1 MGMHMLDNP
10 ETSSTRRNA
19 LVAFISL
26 VVILAWF
33 SPWWLGGK
41 NLAPLDLLNG
51 MMSPWSDPAHPEF
64 ARNHTVSDGVDQ
76 YLVYRMVAAES
87 FAKEGWL
94 GWSSLTYG
102 GTPQYANTMALYFD
116 WTMQLH
122 RWFDFWT
129 AWHLGLLGQVI
140 LAAGGM
146 FLFLRGRGIDALW
159 AGCGALAYAANSQFV
174 TWIYHRWALSSFCW
188 VPWALWAIDSYR
200 SGKKGFWPLVPFFI
214 AMAFLGGTLQHA
226 ALVVLAV
233 LAAWAEETLRTGKRL
248 RSQLSL
254 LSRYTAWGLLACG
267 LSAMM
272 FFPCIDAFVESNRLG
287 LHTGM
292 TVNSGNSVYPH
303 GLLQPLLN
311 FLAYPFQIFP
321 SILGRSDSLDALK
334 AFRSELF
341 YVFYF
346 GSLPVL
352 LAFLAL
358 ARKQA
363 PLLARIL
370 IGAGLILPL
379 TPLVR
384 LLYQRLY
391 LLFIIGGILAFVHF
405 MKHAERATRIR
416 VFKVTSALATVS
428 VVVWLALSALLA
440 LSGKSQILR
449 EKLLSMADGSS
460 FGFYKEWIALRVDRF
475 LGDLYIWSPQQFI
488 PLALFVVALV
498 GLRLTA
504 ATLEKRRKWGA
515 CLLAAAV
522 IAEVTLFAA
531 RSVVWSDPVA
541 HPLFPPT
548 AESDILRKSVG
559 REGRVTTLI
568 HPTAHMALTPFVPNT
583 LSAYKVPIIGGYDS
597 ILPDGMVLPNESPGD
612 ARKLGGFGVSHLITW
627 AGNPEIPSEWR
638 LVWQSPKMDLYENP
652 LRVPRYVGF
661 GNSGEKEAFFA
672 GESRVVSELV
682 ETSGMENSRLI
693 EVAPGI
699 QWIRVAENQSD
710 GWQYR
715 TGDSK
720 EWSPV
725 ARAPD
730 ASMLMENPQPSTA
743 ARLQMSYDPP
753 VRKLGFAI
761 SGLSLVALAVGSALT
776 LRPYRKSV
784 VTITR

>member
-1 MGMHMLDNP
+1 MHMLDDP
-10 ETSSTRRNA
+10 KTSSARRTA
-19 LVAFISL
+19 LAAFVSL

-64 ARNHTVSDGVDQ
+64 ARNHAVSDGVDQ

-87 FAKEGWL
+87 YAKEGWL

-129 AWHLGLLGQVI
+129 AWHLGLIGQVV

-146 FLFLRGRGIDALW
+146 FLFLRGRGINALW
-159 AGCGALAYAANSQFV
+159 AACGALAYAANSQFV
-174 TWIYHRWALSSFCW
+174 AWIYHRWALGSFCW

-200 SGKKGFWPLVPFFI
+200 AGKKGFWPLVPLFI

-233 LAAWAEETLRTGKRL
+233 LAAWLEETIRTGKRL
-248 RSQLSL
+248 GSQFTL
-254 LSRYTAWGLLACG
+254 LGRYAAWGLLACG

-272 FFPCIDAFVESNRLG
+272 FLPCIDAFVESSRLG
-287 LHTGM
+287 IHYGM
-292 TVNSGNSVYPH
+292 TANSENSVYIH
-303 GLLQPLLN
+303 GSLQPLFNL
-311 FLAYPFQIFP
+311 LAYPFQIFP
-321 SILGRSDSLDALK
+321 SVLGRSDSLDALK
-334 AFRSELF
+334 ALKSELF

-358 ARKQA
+358 TRKRA

-391 LLFIIGGILAFVHF
+391 LLFIIGGILAFAHF
-405 MKHAERATRIR
+405 MKNAERETRLR
-416 VFKVTSALATVS
+416 VFKATSIVAAAAAGA
-428 VVVWLALSALLA
+428 WLALSVALA
-440 LSGKSQILR
+440 FFVNTDPLR
-449 EKLLSMADGSS
+449 DKLLRAGDGSS

-475 LGDLYIWSPQQFI
+475 LGDLFIWSPHQFI
-488 PLALFVVALV
+488 PLALFVAALV

-504 ATLEKRRKWGA
+504 SLLENRRRWGA
-515 CLLAAAV
+515 CLLATAV
-522 IAEVTLFAA
+522 IAEVSLFSA

-559 REGRVTTLI
+559 GDGRVTTLI
-568 HPTAHMALTPFVPNT
+568 HPTAHLALTPFVPNT
-583 LSAYKVPIIGGYDS
+583 LSTYGVPIIGGYDS
-597 ILPDGMVLPNESPGD
+597 IVPDGMVLHNESSGD

-627 AGNPEIPSEWR
+627 AGNPEVPSEWR

-652 LRVPRYVGF
+652 LRVPRYAGL
-661 GNSGEKEAFFA
+661 GTSEEKEGFFA
-672 GESRVVSELV
+672 GESRVASELV

-693 EVAPGI
+693 EVPPGI
-699 QWIRVAENQSD
+699 RWIRVAENQSD

-743 ARLQMSYDPP
+743 TRLQMRYDPP
-753 VRKLGFAI
+753 ARKLGFAI
-761 SGLSLVALAVGSALT
+761 SGVSLLALAAGAGINF
-776 LRPYRKSV
+776 RNFRKSIT
-784 VTITR
+784 TIPR

>member
-1 MGMHMLDNP
+1 MMDVPKISHARG
-10 ETSSTRRNA
+10 T
-19 LVAFISL
+19 AFAACACL
-26 VVILAWF
+26 TLILLWF

-41 NLAPLDLLNG
+41 NLAPLDLANG

-64 ARNHTVSDGVDQ
+64 ARNHAVSDGVDQ

-87 FAKEGWL
+87 YAKEGWL

-146 FLFLRGRGIDALW
+146 FLFLRGRGINALW

-200 SGKKGFWPLVPFFI
+200 SGKKGFWPIVPLFI

-233 LAAWAEETLRTGKRL
+233 LAAWLEETIRTGK
-248 RSQLSL
+248 QLGPQIAL
-254 LSRYTAWGLLACG
+254 LGRYAAWGLLACG

-272 FFPCIDAFVESNRLG
+272 FLPCIDAFVESSGLG
-287 LHTGM
+287 LHYGM
-292 TVNSGNSVYPH
+292 TANSENSVYIH
-303 GLLQPLLN
+303 GSLQPLFNL
-311 FLAYPFQIFP
+311 LAYPFQIFP
-321 SILGRSDSLDALK
+321 SVLGRSDSLDALK

-352 LAFLAL
+352 FAFLAL
-358 ARKQA
+358 GRKQA

-384 LLYQRLY
+384 LLYQRLF
-391 LLFIIGGILAFVHF
+391 LLFIIGGILAFAHF
-405 MKHAERATRIR
+405 MKNAERETRIR
-416 VFKVTSALATVS
+416 VFRVTSGLATAA
-428 VVVWLALSALLA
+428 VVVWLALSASLA
-440 LSGKSQILR
+440 LSGKSEILR
-449 EKLLSMADGSS
+449 EKLLRAGEGST

-488 PLALFVVALV
+488 PLALFVAALV

-504 ATLEKRRKWGA
+504 SRFGQRRNWGA
-515 CLLAAAV
+515 CILAMAV
-522 IAEVTLFAA
+522 VAEVSLFAA

-548 AESDILRKSVG
+548 AESDVLRKSVG
-559 REGRVTTLI
+559 RDGRVTTLI
-568 HPTAHMALTPFVPNT
+568 HPTAHLALTPFVPNT
-583 LSAYKVPIIGGYDS
+583 LSAYGVPIIGGYDS

-612 ARKLGGFGVSHLITW
+612 AQKLGAFGVSHLITW
-627 AGNPEIPSEWR
+627 AGNPEVPSEWQI
-638 LVWQSPKMDLYENP
+638 VWQSPKMDLYENP

-661 GNSGEKEAFFA
+661 GNSGEKEDFFA
-672 GESRVVSELV
+672 GASRATSALV
-682 ETSGMENSRLI
+682 EASGMENTRLI
-693 EVAPGI
+693 EVPPGI
-699 QWIRVAENQSD
+699 RWIRIAENQSD
-710 GWQYR
+710 GWEYR

-725 ARAPD
+725 TRALD
-730 ASMLMENPQPSTA
+730 ASMLMENPQPFTA
-743 ARLQMSYDPP
+743 TQLQMRYDPP
-753 VRKLGFAI
+753 ARKLGFAI
-761 SGLSLVALAVGSALT
+761 SGICLVALAAGAGINF
-776 LRPYRKSV
+776 RAYRKSFA
-784 VTITR
+784 TIPS

>member
-1 MGMHMLDNP
+1 MLDDLKISQGRG
-10 ETSSTRRNA
+10 TA
-19 LVAFISL
+19 LAAFACL
-26 VVILAWF
+26 AVILLWF

-41 NLAPLDLLNG
+41 NLAPLDLANG
-51 MMSPWSDPAHPEF
+51 MMSPWSDAAHPEF
-64 ARNHTVSDGVDQ
+64 ARNHAVSDGVDQ
-76 YLVYRMVAAES
+76 YLVYRMVAAEGY
-87 FAKEGWL
+87 AKEGWV

-146 FLFLRGRGIDALW
+146 FLFLRGRGINALW
-159 AGCGALAYAANSQFV
+159 AACGALAYAANSQFV

-200 SGKKGFWPLVPFFI
+200 SGKKGFWPLVPLFI

-233 LAAWAEETLRTGKRL
+233 LAAWAEETIRTGKRL
-248 RSQLSL
+248 WPQLTL
-254 LSRYTAWGLLACG
+254 LGRYTAWGILACG

-272 FFPCIDAFVESNRLG
+272 FFPCIIAFVESSGLG
-287 LHTGM
+287 LHYGM
-292 TVNSGNSVYPH
+292 TTNSENSVYIH
-303 GLLQPLLN
+303 GSTQPLFNL
-311 FLAYPFQIFP
+311 LAYPFQIFP
-321 SILGRSDSLDALK
+321 SVLGRSDSLDALK
-334 AFRSELF
+334 AFKSELF

-384 LLYQRLY
+384 LLYQRLF
-391 LLFIIGGILAFVHF
+391 LLFIIGGILAFAHF
-405 MKHAERATRIR
+405 MKNAERATRIR
-416 VFKVTSALATVS
+416 VFKVTSALATAA
-428 VVVWLALSALLA
+428 VVVWFALSAALA
-440 LSGKSQILR
+440 LSGKTQILR
-449 EKLLSMADGSS
+449 EKLLRAGEGSS
-460 FGFYKEWIALRVDRF
+460 FGYYKEWIALRVDRF
-475 LGDLYIWSPQQFI
+475 LGDFFIWSPQQFI
-488 PLALFVVALV
+488 PLALFIAALV
-498 GLRLTA
+498 GFRLTA
-504 ATLEKRRKWGA
+504 SMLEKRRRWGTYLVA
-515 CLLAAAV
+515 VAV
-522 IAEVTLFAA
+522 IAEVSLFAA
-531 RSVVWSDPVA
+531 RWVVWSDPVT

-548 AESDILRKSVG
+548 AESDVLRKSVG

-568 HPTAHMALTPFVPNT
+568 HPTAHLSLTPFVPNT
-583 LSAYKVPIIGGYDS
+583 LSAYDVPIIGGYDS

-627 AGNPEIPSEWR
+627 AGNPEVPSEWR

-661 GNSGEKEAFFA
+661 GNSGEKEDFFA
-672 GESRVVSELV
+672 GASRATSALV
-682 ETSGMENSRLI
+682 ETSGMENTRLI
-693 EVAPGI
+693 EVPPGI
-699 QWIRVAENQSD
+699 RWIRIAENQSD
-710 GWQYR
+710 GWEYR

-725 ARAPD
+725 TRAPD

-743 ARLQMSYDPP
+743 TRLQMRYDPTA
-753 VRKLGFAI
+753 RKLGFAI
-761 SGLSLVALAVGSALT
+761 STISLLALAAGTAIT
-776 LRPYRKSV
+776 FRPYRKSAT
-784 VTITR
+784 TITC

>member
-1 MGMHMLDNP
+1 MLEARKISDA
-10 ETSSTRRNA
+10 RRTA
-19 LVAFISL
+19 LAAFVCL
-26 VVILAWF
+26 AVIFLWF

-41 NLAPLDLLNG
+41 NLAPLDLANG
-51 MMSPWSDPAHPEF
+51 MMSPWSDPAHPEY

-87 FAKEGWL
+87 YAKEGWL

-129 AWHLGLLGQVI
+129 AWHLGLLGQII

-146 FLFLRGRGIDALW
+146 FLFLRGRGINALW

-200 SGKKGFWPLVPFFI
+200 SGKKGFWPLVPLFI

-233 LAAWAEETLRTGKRL
+233 LAAWLEETIRTGKQL
-248 RSQLSL
+248 GSQFAL
-254 LSRYTAWGLLACG
+254 LGRYAAWGLLACG

-272 FFPCIDAFVESNRLG
+272 FIPCIDAFVESSGLG
-287 LHTGM
+287 LHYGM
-292 TVNSGNSVYPH
+292 TANSENSVYIH
-303 GLLQPLLN
+303 GSLQPLFNL
-311 FLAYPFQIFP
+311 LAYPFQIFP
-321 SILGRSDSLDALK
+321 SVLGRSDSLDALK
-334 AFRSELF
+334 AFKSELF

-391 LLFIIGGILAFVHF
+391 LLFIIGGILAFAHF
-405 MKHAERATRIR
+405 MKNAERATRIR
-416 VFKVTSALATVS
+416 VFKVTSVLATAA
-428 VVVWLALSALLA
+428 VVVWSAFSATLA
-440 LSGKSQILR
+440 LSGKSEILR
-449 EKLLSMADGSS
+449 QKLLRAGEGSS

-475 LGDLYIWSPQQFI
+475 IGDLFIWSPQQFI
-488 PLALFVVALV
+488 PLALFVAALV

-504 ATLEKRRKWGA
+504 SLLENRRRWGA
-515 CLLAAAV
+515 CLLAMAV
-522 IAEVTLFAA
+522 VAEVSLFSA
-531 RSVVWSDPVA
+531 RSVVWSDLVA

-548 AESDILRKSVG
+548 AESDVLRKSVG
-559 REGRVTTLI
+559 RDGRVTTLN
-568 HPTAHMALTPFVPNT
+568 HPTAHLALTPFVPNT
-583 LSAYKVPIIGGYDS
+583 LSAYGVPIIGGYDS
-597 ILPDGMVLPNESPGD
+597 ILPDGMVLPNESPDD
-612 ARKLGGFGVSHLITW
+612 AQELGGFGVSHLITW
-627 AGNPEIPSEWR
+627 AGNPEVPSEWR

-652 LRVPRYVGF
+652 LRVLRYVGF
-661 GNSGEKEAFFA
+661 GTSGEKEDFFA
-672 GESRVVSELV
+672 GESRATSSLV
-682 ETSGMENSRLI
+682 ETS
-693 EVAPGI
+693 
-699 QWIRVAENQSD
+699 
-710 GWQYR
+710 
-715 TGDSK
+715 
-720 EWSPV
+720 
-725 ARAPD
+725 
-730 ASMLMENPQPSTA
+730 
-743 ARLQMSYDPP
+743 
-753 VRKLGFAI
+753 
-761 SGLSLVALAVGSALT
+761 
-776 LRPYRKSV
+776 
-784 VTITR
+784 